1 MRVPDYETDD
11 QSFEGYSVVF
21 KVLKTRS
28 QYPSQTRHNIKSRKA
43 IAYEGHSLKIDSVC
57 KLDWLGSD
65 EELLALAR
73 KMPTEVDTSI
83 SRRA

>member
-1 MRVPDYETDD
+1 VIL
-11 QSFEGYSVVF
+11 
-21 KVLKTRS
+21 KVLKSKS
-28 QYPSQTRHNIKSRKA
+28 QYPSQTRHHIKSRKA
-43 IAYEGHSLKIDSVC
+43 SQYEGHSLKVESVC

-73 KMPTEVDTSI
+73 KMPTEVDPQM